1 MQPSAPIR
9 GLPGS
14 PMSPPIAPCDF
25 PISRGETSTTRFRRF
40 FGLMRLAS
48 RRYHR
53 LLPVSMRRAVPS
65 NRGVT
70 EDCIGGRGVEPRY
83 AL

>member
-1 MQPSAPIR
+1 MQPSAPID
-9 GLPGS
+9 GSPGS
-14 PMSPPIAPCDF
+14 PMEPLLTPR
-25 PISRGETSTTRFRRF
+25 ISRQAWENSQHSIPKVL
-40 FGLMRLAS
+40 GLMRLAS